1 LITYLDATENG
12 SVILQDTT
20 FTNGGKVLYEGKSVE
35 MIVMHL
41 LNHGFDTNNYFAG
54 STLAENEEAQK
65 LFRVAFKDARD
76 FQENIQNAL
85 DN

>member
-1 LITYLDATENG
+1 
-12 SVILQDTT
+12 
-20 FTNGGKVLYEGKSVE
+20 